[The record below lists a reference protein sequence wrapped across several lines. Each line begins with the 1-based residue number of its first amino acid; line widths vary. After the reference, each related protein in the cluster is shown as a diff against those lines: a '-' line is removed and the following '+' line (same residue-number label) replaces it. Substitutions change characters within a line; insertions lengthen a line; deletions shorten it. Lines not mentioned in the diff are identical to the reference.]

1 MTLRR
6 EGSYG
11 RAGASQAG
19 RAAGPRRQAM
29 TATVVRGLSRFADTR
44 GIPAGREFLLGYDV
58 IEAFC
63 VTGLQGRASSTRG
76 T

>member
-1 MTLRR
+1 
-6 EGSYG
+6 
-11 RAGASQAG
+11 
-19 RAAGPRRQAM
+19 M